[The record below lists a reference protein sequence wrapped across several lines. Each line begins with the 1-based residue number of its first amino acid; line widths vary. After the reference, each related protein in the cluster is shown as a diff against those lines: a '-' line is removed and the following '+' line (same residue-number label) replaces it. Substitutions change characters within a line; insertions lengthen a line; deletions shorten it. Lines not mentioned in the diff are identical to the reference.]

1 MCELCSLSQDD
12 DELSRRR
19 IGQMERRL
27 YEEGEADRALVGCSE
42 LAESDKP
49 RAELEIL
56 APLCAPSLPRPGIGT
71 PAATE
76 KTMRLKK
83 VETALGMMRTY
94 LVEYVAQDDWGDHRA
109 DELAQTIRVC
119 LRQPGEEPPKATQ
132 SRTSRLSREAFRR
145 AIRFV
150 NDNLDTRLRWEE
162 IAAEVDLD
170 PFTFGRGFKQ
180 ATGMTPHQYVIR
192 CRLRRA
198 MKLLTRDALS
208 LADVA
213 LEVGCSCQSHLT
225 TLFRKH
231 LGTTPGAFRVS
242 AREERQRGEHLR
254 GRETLGSVRRPHP
267 ALALAGEG
275 QEEMRVV
282 GLI

>member
-1 MCELCSLSQDD
+1 V
-12 DELSRRR
+12 RV
-19 IGQMERRL
+19 II
-27 YEEGEADRALVGCSE
+27 A
-42 LAESDKP
+42 P
-49 RAELEIL
+49 IL
-56 APLCAPSLPRPGIGT
+56 WIGT
-71 PAATE
+71 HRATE
-76 KTMRLKK
+76 KPMPLIK
-83 VETALGMMRTY
+83 VEHALGMMHSY
-94 LVEYVAQDDWGDHRA
+94 LVEYVAQGDWGEHRA

-119 LRQPGEEPPKATQ
+119 LRQTGGEPSRSTQ
-132 SRTSRLSREAFRR
+132 NRTSRLSREAFRR
-145 AIRFV
+145 AVRFV
-150 NDNLDTRLRWEE
+150 NDNLDTKLKWED
-162 IAAEVDLD
+162 IAAEVGLD

-198 MKLLTRDALS
+198 MKLLTREALS

-242 AREERQRGEHLR
+242 AREGWQPGEHFH
-254 GRETLGSVRRPHP
+254 GRRRTPLPSLETATQRHR
-267 ALALAGEG
+267 
-275 QEEMRVV
+275 EMGVV